1 MKTLSS
7 IYLLNKT
14 CQMAIIS
21 NNLIINYRKWLPYG
35 ICDSFQVI
43 QCEDAAGQE
52 TEQVISLEQSQIEG
66 TPQVFVAL
74 GDQQEAA
81 SGAGIVAVSM
91 EDLLNGTVTLI
102 CEEGQ

>member
-1 MKTLSS
+1 MIENDFLV
-7 IYLLNKT
+7 
-14 CQMAIIS
+14 
-21 NNLIINYRKWLPYG
+21 NNRG
-35 ICDSFQVI
+35 ICDCFQVI
-43 QCEDAAGQE
+43 ECEDAAGQE
-52 TEQVISLEQSQIEG
+52 AEQVISLEQARIEG
-66 TPQVFVAL
+66 SPQVFVAL